1 VNKQKFE
8 TIRRALLGYTKEEYV
23 SAYPSLTEEQL
34 KNLIEGEANEP
45 SRESLQ
51 NFTTTNWRKAT
62 AKWRGV

>member
-1 VNKQKFE
+1 MNQGKFN
-8 TIRRALLGYTKEEYV
+8 TIKRAFLGLSKEEYV

-34 KNLIEGEANEP
+34 KILIEGEANEP

-51 NFTTTNWRKAT
+51 STTTTNWRKAT